1 MKGMARVEIVKR
13 INDLEDR
20 HCETCDRPKRKL
32 SNYCATQ
39 CEVGKKIK
47 VLGDHLLEKT
57 NSERKKKAE
66 RVKKVS
72 QAAVNVEV
80 SKEKYLSL
88 KELEL
93 SDYKIASKFGIT
105 PAKLSSYKKGWGL
118 EGFSL
123 KKGKKQEALP
133 KNQEPDSSFQE
144 LKSKLSQIMDENESL
159 KQEVETLRS
168 KKVELLDQISS
179 LRSDKE
185 SNTQKVANVKQQLAE
200 EYEEEMAKVEG
211 ELQKYKE
218 LYKTLAAAFATHLVH
233 EPQ

>member
-1 MKGMARVEIVKR
+1 M
-13 INDLEDR
+13 
-20 HCETCDRPKRKL
+20 
-32 SNYCATQ
+32 
-39 CEVGKKIK
+39 
-47 VLGDHLLEKT
+47 
-57 NSERKKKAE
+57 
-66 RVKKVS
+66 S

-123 KKGKKQEALP
+123 KKGKKQEALS
-133 KNQEPDSSFQE
+133 QEPNSSFQE

-168 KKVELLDQISS
+168 KEVELLDQIGS

-218 LYKTLAAAFATHLVH
+218 LYKTLAAAFTAHLVH
-233 EPQ
+233 EPR

>member
-123 KKGKKQEALP
+123 KKGKKQEALS
-133 KNQEPDSSFQE
+133 QEPNSSFQE

-218 LYKTLAAAFATHLVH
+218 LYKTLAAAFAAHLVH